1 MSNINQNHYSVI
13 IVGCGPAGI
22 ACAIQ
27 LKRSNI
33 DFKIICNKFG
43 GIANNANKIENLLG
57 FPKGISGRSFVA
69 LLKQHFKTL
78 SIEFTK
84 DNIQNINKENENE
97 NDLFHIKCENG
108 EYYSKFLIIAS
119 GTVPKKLNLSGE
131 TILWNKK
138 LLNYEIYNFSYQKN
152 IKTIAIIGSGDAAY
166 DYALNLAKFPVKI
179 DILQRS
185 EEAKCLPLLQK
196 RVEENSR
203 IKIINKLKIQSIIE
217 KKNRIR
223 IEAIR
228 RSIEEIRN
236 YDFLVVAIG
245 RTPCINF
252 LSEDLKKAYKNSIKL
267 HNIFFVGDVKNK
279 NNRQISI
286 AMGDGVK
293 CAMKIMKIMDKKESI
308 KPDIIIK
315 LATLVYPSFAFLT
328 GMQLKIFTLLEERQ
342 SSIKEIAEK
351 LRVKPNYI
359 ERLLYSL
366 VSAELLI
373 VEKGLFTNTK
383 EASLYLVQGKPSYM
397 GNHIYVNPILNY
409 WIWGSAVKTADI
421 IRSGKIK
428 KFDYYSSSKE
438 ELLEMFRSTMPI
450 AMKAGEELAK
460 KFDFTT
466 FKTLADIGGASGGL
480 AFSLAKANPHLK
492 VMVTDIHAVTPVS
505 RILLDDLGANDI
517 DVLKWDVL
525 EGPCSISFDVLVLR
539 ALIQVLSPE
548 DAKRALINIGN
559 SVNPGGV
566 ILILGHIMDDSKISP
581 IEEVGWYLLN
591 LHWEDE
597 AGYYTDNDYREM
609 LHKAGFDIIKRDILP
624 NGDGLV
630 IAYKQK

>member
-1 MSNINQNHYSVI
+1 I

-57 FPKGISGRSFVA
+57 FPKGIYGKSFVA
-69 LLKQHFKTL
+69 LLKQHFETL

-84 DNIQNINKENENE
+84 DNIQNISKENEN
-97 NDLFHIKCENG
+97 DIFHIKCENG
-108 EYYSKFLIIAS
+108 EFYSKNLIIAS
-119 GTVPKKLNLSGE
+119 GTVPKKLNLPGE
-131 TILWNKK
+131 TELFNKK
-138 LLNYEIYNFSYQKN
+138 LLNYEIYNFTYQKN
-152 IKTIAIIGSGDAAY
+152 IKTIAIVGSGDAAY

-196 RVEENSR
+196 RVEENS
-203 IKIINKLKIQSIIE
+203 KINIIPKLKIQSIIE
-217 KKNRIR
+217 KNNKIR
-223 IEAIR
+223 IEVFR
-228 RSIEEIRN
+228 RSKDEIRN
-236 YDFLVVAIG
+236 YDFLFVAIG
-245 RTPCINF
+245 RTPSINF
-252 LSEDLKKAYKNSIKL
+252 LSEDLKKGYKISIKSPNL
-267 HNIFFVGDVKNK
+267 FFIGDVKNK

-293 CAMKIMKIMDKKESI
+293 CAMKIMENMDKKESI
-308 KPDIIIK
+308 KPDKIIK

-342 SSIKEIAEK
+342 LPIKEIAEK
-351 LRVKPNYI
+351 LSVKPNYI

-373 VEKGLFTNTK
+373 VEKGLFANTK
-383 EASLYLVQGKPSYM
+383 VASHFLVQGKSSYM
-397 GNHIYVNPILNY
+397 GNHIYINPILNY
-409 WIWGSAVKTADI
+409 WIWGSAVKTAEI
-421 IRSGKIK
+421 IRSGNIK
-428 KFDYYSSSKE
+428 KFDYYSTSEE

-460 KFDFTT
+460 KFDFTP
-466 FKTLADIGGASGGL
+466 FKTLADVGGASGGL
-480 AFSLAKANPHLK
+480 AISLTKANPNLK
-492 VMVTDIHAVTPVS
+492 VIVTDIPVVTPVS

-525 EGPCSISFDVLVLR
+525 EGPCSMSFDVLVLR

-597 AGYYTDNDYREM
+597 AGYYTDIDHREM
-609 LHKAGFDIIKRDILP
+609 LHKAGFDVIKHEILP